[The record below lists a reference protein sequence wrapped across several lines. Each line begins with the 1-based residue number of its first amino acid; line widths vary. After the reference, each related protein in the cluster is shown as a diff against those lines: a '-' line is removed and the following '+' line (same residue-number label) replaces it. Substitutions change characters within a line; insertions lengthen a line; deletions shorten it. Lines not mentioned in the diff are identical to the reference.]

1 VVHSYAATVLPVQ
14 RLLGS
19 FKDTAQQYFSTALA
33 NPEFLNAVIAMGSGA
48 YESKISRASLKAP
61 SVRVL
66 YFRGQALKL
75 LWQKLEAG
83 DDAIDIGT
91 VMAIIL
97 LMGMDIAYSEVGPV
111 LMHRVAL
118 RRILKITPGR
128 GGPLEPSWRLHNP
141 KLLSFTQEYLS
152 DKMPSWYLEPGE
164 TLLTPYPASRCK
176 PLTYLHPSSYQNL
189 ALYKKLP
196 KGFQMLA
203 DQGDI
208 SVEVLQI
215 AYRMAKVAGF
225 LEKARN
231 QRICADEIDMAETY
245 KPEHEFHECI
255 DCLRRIPPTQNNDE
269 VSEETGSTR
278 IEHVICLALLTFIES
293 VFGCMTYGPL
303 FNSVQVNLCEA
314 LQTCEL
320 SDYHDDC
327 MIWAHMTAIWAQS
340 IISDTASLTPLG
352 FVWTGYGMS
361 QSWEEIQA
369 TLQIFLLTEEMATAC
384 ERAWK
389 RRGA

>member
-1 VVHSYAATVLPVQ
+1 MHSYAATILPVQ

-19 FKDTAQQYFSTALA
+19 FKETAQYYFSSALA
-33 NPEFLNAVIAMGSGA
+33 NPEFFNAVVAMGSGA
-48 YESKISRASLKAP
+48 YEAKMSRAYLKAP

-66 YFRGQALKL
+66 YFRGQALRL
-75 LWQKLEAG
+75 LWQKLDAG
-83 DDAIDIGT
+83 DDAINIGT

-118 RRILKITPGR
+118 RRILKISPGP
-128 GGPLEPSWRLHNP
+128 GGQLEPSWRLHNP
-141 KLLSFTQEYLS
+141 KLRSFTQEYLS
-152 DKMPSWYLEPGE
+152 DKLPSWYLEPGE
-164 TLLTPYPASRCK
+164 TLLTPYPVSRRK
-176 PLTYLHPSSYQNL
+176 PLTYMHPSSYKDL
-189 ALYKKLP
+189 AIYEKLP
-196 KGFQMLA
+196 TGFQMLA

-208 SVEVLQI
+208 SVEVFQI
-215 AYRMAKVAGF
+215 AHRMAKVTGF

-231 QRICADEIDMAETY
+231 HRICTDEIDFAETY

-255 DCLRRIPPTQNNDE
+255 DCLRRIPPTRNCDE
-269 VSEETGSTR
+269 ASEETGSTT
-278 IEHVICLALLTFIES
+278 IEHVICLALLVFIES

-303 FNSVQVNLCEA
+303 FNSVQVSLGEA

-327 MIWAHMTAIWAQS
+327 MIWAQMTAVWAQS
-340 IISDTASLTPLG
+340 IVSGIADLTPLG

-361 QSWEEIQA
+361 QSWEEIRS

-389 RRGA
+389 RRGG